1 VVPPSLKVSILVVCF
16 VASVA
21 LADDFKTIHGKEYKN
36 ATVKR
41 VEPDG
46 ILLETKTAVSKVY
59 FIELPK
65 EVQERFHYDAARGS
79 EFTTLQQ
86 AAIAESNEAV
96 AAQQEA
102 ETEERQRRAVE
113 IAQQQQQ
120 AEEQQRQADATLVRQ
135 QQQSAQARHRHAQ
148 QQRQRATARQASER
162 ERQRQIAGAVASQRA
177 QNDQRIDREH
187 MQSLEKMQREKDLWN
202 QQLRVDWARQ
212 QLESAQ
218 FLRSPHSWIQSDREN
233 YKREQEQLQQLR
245 DRQRWEQGNRAT
257 AY

>member
-1 VVPPSLKVSILVVCF
+1 VVPPFLSIFLLIVF
-16 VASVA
+16 LASVA
-21 LADDFKTIHGKEYKN
+21 LADDFKTIDGKEYKD
-36 ATVKR
+36 ATVSR
-41 VEPDG
+41 IEPDG
-46 ILLETKTAVSKVY
+46 ILLKTSSGISKVY
-59 FIELPK
+59 FGELPK
-65 EVQERFHYDAARGS
+65 AVQERFHYDAAQAAQ
-79 EFTTLQQ
+79 FTTEEQ
-86 AAIAESNEAV
+86 AAIAESNAAV
-96 AAQQEA
+96 AVQQQQ

-120 AEEQQRQADATLVRQ
+120 AEEQQRQADATLARQ

-233 YKREQEQLQQLR
+233 YKREQGQLKQLQ
-245 DRQRWEQGNRAT
+245 DRQRWETGNRAT